1 MNIISAIRR
10 LASKNPTL
18 FTTPGHGQGY
28 FTTKSFG
35 KLFGRRVFYGDFSEV
50 EGMDNLQ
57 HPSGAIL
64 YSMQRAAKIYG
75 AQSTFY
81 LVNGS
86 SSGIIALILA
96 TVKRGEKI
104 LIARNAHKSVINA
117 LILSG
122 AHPVW
127 IETDWDDKWNIPT
140 GVNLQKVAEILDKQ
154 PDIKAFLLTSPTYEG
169 IVTDLKPIADLCHQR
184 GVVLLVDEAHGALW
198 NFSDCL
204 PTSSIHCGADACV
217 HSLHKTGSCLNQG
230 ALLHIAQDSLIFS
243 AQVQSA
249 LNLINTTSPS
259 YLLLSSIEASIEY
272 LNSSRGRQRLES
284 LITNIEQA
292 KEYLSQRVEVEF
304 LESNHDPTKLFF
316 GLKNISGQDLSDF
329 LEEKHNIEVELN
341 NNVGILALTGI
352 GTGKDKL
359 EKLAN
364 AVIKANK
371 KLKAKP
377 IQRERPMP
385 LLIPQVALTPNEAFY
400 AEHERLPIEKAVG
413 RIAGETVIKYPPGI
427 PLLIAGEIVQ
437 EGHLQVLKEQNE
449 IKVVL

>member
-1 MNIISAIRR
+1 
-10 LASKNPTL
+10 
-18 FTTPGHGQGY
+18 
-28 FTTKSFG
+28 
-35 KLFGRRVFYGDFSEV
+35 
-50 EGMDNLQ
+50 MDNLQ
-57 HPSGAIL
+57 HPTGAIL
-64 YSMQRAAKIYG
+64 HSMQRAAKIYG
-75 AQSTFY
+75 AQSTFC

-127 IETDWDDKWNIPT
+127 VETEWDCKWNIPT
-140 GVNLQKVAEILDKQ
+140 GVNPQKVAEILDKQ
-154 PDIKAFLLTSPTYEG
+154 TDIKAFLLTSPTYEG
-169 IVTDLKPIADLCHQR
+169 VVTDIKPIADICHKK

-198 NFSDCL
+198 NFSDRL
-204 PTSSIHCGADACV
+204 PTPSIHSGADACV

-230 ALLHIAQDSLIFS
+230 ALLHIAQDSLITP

-259 YLLLSSIEASIEY
+259 YLLLSSIEASVEY
-272 LNSSRGRQRLES
+272 LNSSRGRQRLDE
-284 LITNIEQA
+284 LLTNIEQA
-292 KEYLSQRVEVEF
+292 RKYMSQRTEVEL
-304 LESNHDPTKLFF
+304 LESNNDPTKLFF
-316 GLKNISGQDLSDF
+316 GLKNISGQELSDF

-352 GTGKDKL
+352 GTGKGKL

-364 AVIKANK
+364 AVIKASK
-371 KLKAKP
+371 KLKGKSK
-377 IQRERPMP
+377 QKETPMP
-385 LLIPQVALTPNEAFY
+385 LLPPQVALSPSEAFY
-400 AEHERLPIEKAVG
+400 AKHEAVLPEMAVG
-413 RIAGETVIKYPPGI
+413 RIAGETIINYPPGI

-437 EGHLQVLKEQNE
+437 EGHLQVLKEQSE
-449 IKVVL
+449 LKVVI

>member
-1 MNIISAIRR
+1 MSIISAIRR

-35 KLFGRRVFYGDFSEV
+35 KLFGRRVFHADFSEV
-50 EGMDNLQ
+50 EGMDNIQ
-57 HPSGAIL
+57 HPSCAIL
-64 YSMQRAAKIYG
+64 HSMRRAAKIYG

-127 IETDWDDKWNIPT
+127 VETEWNDKWNIPT
-140 GVNLQKVAEILDKQ
+140 GVNPQKVAEILDKQ
-154 PDIKAFLLTSPTYEG
+154 PDIKAFLLTNPTYEG
-169 IVTDLKPIADLCHQR
+169 VVTGIKPIADICR
-184 GVVLLVDEAHGALW
+184 KKGIVLLVDEAHGALW
-198 NFSDCL
+198 NFSDRL
-204 PTSSIHCGADACV
+204 PTPSIQCGADACV

-230 ALLHIAQDSLIFS
+230 ALLHIAQNSLIS
-243 AQVQSA
+243 PAQVQSA

-272 LNSSRGRQRLES
+272 LNSTRGKQRLDS
-284 LITNIEQA
+284 LITNIEQT
-292 KEYLSQRVEVEF
+292 KKYLSQQAEVEF
-304 LESNHDPTKLFF
+304 LENNHDPTKLFL

-329 LEEKHNIEVELN
+329 FEEKYNIEVELN

-364 AVIKANK
+364 AVIKASK
-371 KLKAKP
+371 KLKGKSE
-377 IQRERPMP
+377 QKETPMP
-385 LLIPQVALTPNEAFY
+385 LLPPQVALSPSEAFY
-400 AEHERLPIEKAVG
+400 AVHEAMPLEKAVG
-413 RIAGETVIKYPPGI
+413 RIAGETIINYPPGI
-427 PLLIAGEIVQ
+427 PLLIAGEVVQ
-437 EGHLQVLKEQNE
+437 EGHLQVLKEQSE
-449 IKVVL
+449 LKVVI